1 MYFITIC
8 TRDRTRYFGEIKN
21 GRMIHSPAGAIANV
35 LWYDISRNSDT
46 IDLGEFV
53 IMPDHM
59 HGIIIIAG
67 SRDAVTPSNPH

>member
-1 MYFITIC
+1 IC